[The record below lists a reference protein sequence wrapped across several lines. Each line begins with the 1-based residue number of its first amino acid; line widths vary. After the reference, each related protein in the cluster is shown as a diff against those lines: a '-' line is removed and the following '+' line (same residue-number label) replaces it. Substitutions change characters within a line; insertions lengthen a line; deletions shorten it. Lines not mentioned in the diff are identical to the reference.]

1 MAIHNRKNTSPEKS
15 TFTFYWVRREYDVS
29 RNWQTSWVM
38 LCSDAVCVLLVRRRW
53 VSLVQQLVPVW
64 ECFCLA
70 PSFHLPTHSWVTTAR
85 YTEHSCCT
93 SAYDSDLH
101 YLCLEVMNFLTLNIK
116 WNLLCGSVCNIQECH
131 IVCKHQYVLAYWNP
145 LALEV
150 GLLNPARGP
159 GGTL

>member
-1 MAIHNRKNTSPEKS
+1 MAIHNRKNTNPEKKYLYL
-15 TFTFYWVRREYDVS
+15 FTFYWVRREYDVS

-38 LCSDAVCVLLVRRRW
+38 LCSVCVVGQASLSFTGATIGPSLGMFLLGAFVPFAN
-53 VSLVQQLVPVW
+53 SLVSDNRSLHW
-64 ECFCLA
+64 AL
-70 PSFHLPTHSWVTTAR
+70 LL
-85 YTEHSCCT
+85 
-93 SAYDSDLH
+93 YDSDLH
-101 YLCLEVMNFLTLNIK
+101 YLCLEVMNFLSLNIK